1 MKGMVLSRTS
11 LVLLIVLMLF
21 AQLVFFQ
28 AAAYSVQLLPGDI
41 NGDGTVDIFDAITV
55 VGKFGTSP
63 QSLGWNPKADLNGDN
78 IVDILDTVILA
89 KNFGSTVAP
98 LEEVAF
104 EEGSLTIYGVID
116 QNDFNTI
123 IKPAFEADYPWSTG
137 MINYV
142 GLPPYEISPRAL
154 SEYLAGHVQA
164 DVLINTLGSLM
175 PALVGGVAENWTN
188 PMITAMNYSNGTYDP
203 NGQWDPGFGL
213 PIVVVYNANL
223 VPPSM
228 VPTTW
233 DNLTDPPWNGKI
245 VIDDPKTINVAASVF
260 ADLYPRLGNATW
272 TQLMNGLA
280 ANHPILTTS
289 AGDAFTDVASGQ
301 ASICI
306 ALINDYIAGVVQLP
320 PHGIAIAPIQPVT
333 FLAIPSVLCSNA
345 PHPNFAKLFLEW
357 FAQSSGQR
365 AIAKT
370 GRVPMHFATAT
381 DTILKG
387 VLPAQITEMSAVAA
401 NNPDYYINPS
411 IWSATYASIFG

>member
-1 MKGMVLSRTS
+1 MKGMILSRTG
-11 LVLLIVLMLF
+11 LVLLIVLVLS
-21 AQLVFFQ
+21 AQLFFFQ
-28 AAAYSVQLLPGDI
+28 AAAYSKQLLPGDI
-41 NGDGTVDIFDAITV
+41 NGDGTVDIFDAITIASR
-55 VGKFGTSP
+55 FGTSP

-78 IVDILDTVILA
+78 IVDILDMVILA
-89 KNFGSTVAP
+89 KSFGRTVAP

-104 EEGSLTIYGVID
+104 EEGSLTIYGVMD

-123 IKPAFEADYPWSTG
+123 IKPAFEAEYPWSTG

-142 GLPPYEISPRAL
+142 GLSPSEISTRAL
-154 SEYLAGHVQA
+154 SEYRAGHVQA
-164 DVLINTLGSLM
+164 DVLINIMGALM
-175 PALVGGVAENWTN
+175 PALVGGVAQNWIN
-188 PMITAMNYSNGTYDP
+188 PMIAAMNYSAGTYDP
-203 NGQWDPGFGL
+203 NGQWDPGLGL
-213 PIVVVYNANL
+213 PIVVVYNTKL
-223 VPPSM
+223 VPASM

-233 DNLTDPPWNGKI
+233 DNLTDPSWNGKI
-245 VIDDPKTINVAASVF
+245 VIDDPKTINVAGSVF

-272 TQLMNGLA
+272 TSLMKGLA

-289 AGDAFTDVASGQ
+289 AGDAFTDVAIGQ

-306 ALINDYIAGVVQLP
+306 ALINDYIAGLAQLP
-320 PHGIAIAPIQPVT
+320 PFSIAIAPIQPVT
-333 FLAIPSVLCSNA
+333 FLAVPSVLCSNA

-357 FAQSSGQR
+357 FASSSGQR

-387 VLPAQITEMSAVAA
+387 VLPPQITEMSGAAV

-411 IWSATYASIFG
+411 RWSATYQSIFG